1 MMHSPKP
8 ADLLE
13 SARAALRDGERAR
26 ADTLFAALLDADPQS
41 FEALTQLGQSA
52 FAAGRLDVA
61 LDLLGRAQRLRPADA
76 HACKNLGAALR
87 AAGNNEV
94 AVDLLREA
102 VRLDPNFFVARL
114 LYAAACE
121 DLGRTQTALCA
132 YYGALN
138 TAQRQGRWL
147 NTATTAP
154 LLRPLVTHAMH
165 TVDAGRG
172 AFYANALDPLRE
184 RFGAEALRRV
194 EKALEIYLGNLP
206 ADYPDPRQKPSF
218 LYFPDIPSQPWFE
231 RSLFP
236 WYEEFESHAPAIR
249 RELDAV
255 LDDEAAFAAFL
266 KARPNVDMEE
276 YLSNARGPARW
287 DGYFFYDHGE
297 RFEENCRR
305 CPETAAALDRLPLV
319 RLPAH
324 APECLF
330 SKLTAGSHI
339 RPHRGVTNTRLVTHL
354 PLIVPG
360 NGALRVGGE
369 DHVWQQGRC
378 ITFDDTFLHE
388 AWNFSDH
395 TRVVLLFD
403 VWNPHMTEA
412 EVAACS
418 QLVLAISGFNREA
431 MLGAP
436 MQETGEP

>member
-1 MMHSPKP
+1 M
-8 ADLLE
+8 
-13 SARAALRDGERAR
+13 
-26 ADTLFAALLDADPQS
+26 
-41 FEALTQLGQSA
+41 
-52 FAAGRLDVA
+52 
-61 LDLLGRAQRLRPADA
+61 
-76 HACKNLGAALR
+76 
-87 AAGNNEV
+87 
-94 AVDLLREA
+94 
-102 VRLDPNFFVARL
+102 
-114 LYAAACE
+114 
-121 DLGRTQTALCA
+121 
-132 YYGALN
+132 
-138 TAQRQGRWL
+138 
-147 NTATTAP
+147 
-154 LLRPLVTHAMH
+154 
-165 TVDAGRG
+165 
-172 AFYANALDPLRE
+172 
-184 RFGAEALRRV
+184 
-194 EKALEIYLGNLP
+194 
-206 ADYPDPRQKPSF
+206 
-218 LYFPDIPSQPWFE
+218 
-231 RSLFP
+231 
-236 WYEEFESHAPAIR
+236 
-249 RELDAV
+249 
-255 LDDEAAFAAFL
+255 
-266 KARPNVDMEE
+266 
-276 YLSNARGPARW
+276 
-287 DGYFFYDHGE
+287 
-297 RFEENCRR
+297 
-305 CPETAAALDRLPLV
+305 V